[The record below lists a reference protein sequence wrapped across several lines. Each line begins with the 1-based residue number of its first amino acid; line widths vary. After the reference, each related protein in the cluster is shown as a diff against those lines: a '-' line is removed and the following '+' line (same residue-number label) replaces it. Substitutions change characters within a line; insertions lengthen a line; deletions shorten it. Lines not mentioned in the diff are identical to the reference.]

1 VSFMPKEFWII
12 VAAGA
17 VVAVLLAL
25 IFGRNFI
32 IKWKNLL
39 VKTGEAKTGV
49 IQTARATGEGSS
61 VKKVKQQSNT
71 GAGKQDAVAEQGG
84 TVADVSQKQGK
95 QR

>member
-1 VSFMPKEFWII
+1 MPKEFWII

-39 VKTGEAKTGV
+39 VKTGEAKAGANQTVLASGAGSSATKVRQTNTTGV
-49 IQTARATGEGSS
+49 
-61 VKKVKQQSNT
+61 
-71 GAGKQDAVAEQGG
+71 GKQDVTAAQGG
-84 TVADVSQKQGK
+84 TVADVNQKEGKQGK
-95 QR
+95 